1 MSVEKNINKCPAC
14 GALRPALAAE
24 CPECGYAF
32 TNTTAKALSVLSE
45 KLDAL
50 RKESTKLGRKRYQE
64 QVIELISSFHI
75 PHIKEEIMDVMY
87 FIQPKALEKTSPI
100 SLAWRSR
107 QREVFERAKIAYAH
121 DKANLEKVTIYE
133 KELDRIANQRFKNA
147 WILTPTYLKI
157 IAVCATLFIILLILP
172 ARDHSPNAYAERFT
186 KAVSTEKYDK
196 ALKYLA
202 KCPEMG
208 FDISAQYLELIKGLI
223 NEGELP
229 KAEQL
234 INDRYSYVL
243 NNDISVTNI
252 LKQLIEALIENNELE
267 QALKYATDIDG
278 LALIM
283 KKYIENGDHQSAMN
297 LYRANKSKFSKWDY
311 RQNQKVWL
319 CSDET
324 IINFLKEQGE

>member
-1 MSVEKNINKCPAC
+1 M
-14 GALRPALAAE
+14 L
-24 CPECGYAF
+24 
-32 TNTTAKALSVLSE
+32 
-45 KLDAL
+45 
-50 RKESTKLGRKRYQE
+50 
-64 QVIELISSFHI
+64 
-75 PHIKEEIMDVMY
+75 
-87 FIQPKALEKTSPI
+87 
-100 SLAWRSR
+100 
-107 QREVFERAKIAYAH
+107 
-121 DKANLEKVTIYE
+121 
-133 KELDRIANQRFKNA
+133 
-147 WILTPTYLKI
+147 
-157 IAVCATLFIILLILP
+157 
-172 ARDHSPNAYAERFT
+172 
-186 KAVSTEKYDK
+186 
-196 ALKYLA
+196 
-202 KCPEMG
+202 
-208 FDISAQYLELIKGLI
+208 
-223 NEGELP
+223 

-283 KKYIENGDHQSAMN
+283 KKHIENGDHQSAMN